1 LDVLDKSIALGYI
14 TGKIALKNL
23 EVTLHEMSIIDHPNA
38 GRIQHRVEKLI
49 NAFNTLYRTMEK
61 NMDKEGLKEVS
72 AKIELLVDECW
83 D

>member
-1 LDVLDKSIALGYI
+1 
-14 TGKIALKNL
+14 
-23 EVTLHEMSIIDHPNA
+23 MSIIDHPNA

-49 NAFNTLYRTMEK
+49 NAFNNLYRTMEK

-72 AKIELLVDECW
+72 QKIELLVDECW

>member
-1 LDVLDKSIALGYI
+1 LDVLDKSIAIGYI

-23 EVTLHEMSIIDHPNA
+23 EVTLHEMAILDHPNA

-49 NAFNTLYRTMEK
+49 NAFNNLYYTMEK
-61 NMDKEGLKEVS
+61 NMDKDGLKEVS
-72 AKIELLVDECW
+72 EKIELLVDECW